1 MVSWVLYPKS
11 VSSPFMCVCV
21 CVCVSVYNVVRRE
34 VREGGG
40 VGEHLICLYVCVCVR
55 VCTCM
60 EMDRERIRMLGASG
74 ELWSRCVCVRA
85 RRERVCVCTYVRG

>member
-1 MVSWVLYPKS
+1 VVSWVLYPKS

-40 VGEHLICLYVCVCVR
+40 VGEHLICVCMCVCVYVCVCVWKW
-55 VCTCM
+55 T
-60 EMDRERIRMLGASG
+60 ESGYASG
-74 ELWSRCVCVRA
+74 ELWSRCVCV
-85 RRERVCVCTYVRG
+85 